1 MRFLLDSEIR
11 ARQSEWNLDDWAD
24 GRVLRASNLGKSPA
38 GYNCECGGGF
48 TKMISAETRVCAV
61 IGDPVDHSLSPQ
73 IHNAAFQASGLD
85 FTYVA
90 FHVRKGDIESAIRGM
105 RALGIR
111 GLSVTI
117 PHKVDIVPHLD
128 DIDEIARNVGS
139 INTVV
144 NNDGHLR
151 GCSTDGPGAL
161 RALEAG
167 SCDFVGQNVLLLGS
181 GGAARAIAFSLATIS
196 PPPQLTILGVEPD
209 ELSSLEQD
217 LRDRTSL
224 SVMALPYSGQ
234 TVSAASEKSGLII
247 NATPVGMTPNVDNSP
262 FPEELIRSEHTVF
275 DIVYTPFETKLLR
288 DAKAAGA
295 RAIPGIGMFVH
306 QAAIQFE
313 LWTGQTAPLDVMAG
327 TVTEALS

>member
-1 MRFLLDSEIR
+1 
-11 ARQSEWNLDDWAD
+11 
-24 GRVLRASNLGKSPA
+24 
-38 GYNCECGGGF
+38 
-48 TKMISAETRVCAV
+48 MISAKTSVCAV
-61 IGDPVDHSLSPQ
+61 IGDPVEHSLSPQ
-73 IHNAAFQASGLD
+73 IHNAAFRAGDLD

-117 PHKVDIVPHLD
+117 PHKVDVVPHLD
-128 DIDEIARNVGS
+128 DVDEIARNIGS

-144 NNDGHLR
+144 NNDGHLS

-161 RALEAG
+161 RALQAG
-167 SCDFVGQNVLLLGS
+167 ACDLAGQTVLLLGS

-217 LRDRTSL
+217 LSDRTPL
-224 SVMALPYSGQ
+224 SVVALPYSVQALGE
-234 TVSAASEKSGLII
+234 ASENSGLII
-247 NATPVGMTPNVDNSP
+247 NATPVGMTPNVDSSP
-262 FPEELIRSEHTVF
+262 FPGELIRAEHTVF
-275 DIVYTPFETKLLR
+275 DIVYTPFETKLLK

-295 RAIPGIGMFVH
+295 RAIPGIGMFVQ

-313 LWTGQTAPLDVMAG
+313 LWTGHPAPLDVMTG

>member
-1 MRFLLDSEIR
+1 
-11 ARQSEWNLDDWAD
+11 
-24 GRVLRASNLGKSPA
+24 
-38 GYNCECGGGF
+38 
-48 TKMISAETRVCAV
+48 VCAV
-61 IGDPVDHSLSPQ
+61 IGDPVEHSLSPQ

-85 FTYVA
+85 FNYVA
-90 FHVRKGDIESAIRGM
+90 FHVRKGDIEPAIRGM

-117 PHKVDIVPHLD
+117 PHKVDIGPHLD
-128 DIDEIARNVGS
+128 EVDEIARNVGS

-144 NNDGHLR
+144 NNDGHLS

-167 SCDFVGQNVLLLGS
+167 SCNLGGQTVLLLGS

-196 PPPQLTILGVEPD
+196 PSPQLTILGVEPD
-209 ELSSLEQD
+209 ELSRLTQD
-217 LRDRTSL
+217 LMDRTSL
-224 SVMALPYSGQ
+224 SVKALPYSGQ
-234 TVSAASEKSGLII
+234 AVREASEESRLII
-247 NATPVGMTPNVDNSP
+247 NATPVGMTPNVDHSP
-262 FPEELIRSEHTVF
+262 FPEELIRAEHTVF

-288 DAKAAGA
+288 DAKVAGA
-295 RAIPGIGMFVH
+295 RAIPGIGMFVQ

-313 LWTGQTAPLDVMAG
+313 LWTGQAAPLDVMTG